1 MQFISTKSVIAL
13 AALAASSATFAQ
25 APAPAPSVTLYGT
38 IEMAL
43 EANSDGTTN
52 RTAMQNFSSNFGI
65 KGERQVSGTL
75 SGIFQVETGFA
86 PDDTSQSKTLANRNS
101 FVGLKSA
108 SMGTLI
114 IGTNDMPLKELKGT
128 TKIMLGEGEAMET
141 IIHGRGTSQ
150 SASATVV
157 PTGGIA
163 GTGAF
168 GQVHTRKT
176 NLVEYI
182 SPKFSDVVV
191 KFAYSPDEAATV
203 ATSTAPAYSQAMFGA
218 SIEYNNGTWNAG
230 LATQSQ
236 DNVIKPT
243 IVAATPA
250 LSIPGYALQATKATL
265 GAQMGAWKTGL
276 AFSTIDNGAGKKTS
290 NWMVSGAYAMGPVV
304 MKANYGASS
313 ESFSGAADDLTL
325 AGVEVDYVLDNS
337 LTLYG
342 AYSTITN
349 SKNAKGYY
357 TQSDNFPAP
366 AAGKNPTALN
376 FGIQYKF

>member
-1 MQFISTKSVIAL
+1 MRFISTKSVIAL
-13 AALAASSATFAQ
+13 AALAASGATFAQ
-25 APAPAPSVTLYGT
+25 ATPAPSVILYGT
-38 IEMAL
+38 IEMSL

-52 RTAMQNFSSNFGI
+52 RTALQNYSSNFGI
-65 KGERQVSGTL
+65 KGERQVSGDL

-101 FVGLKSA
+101 FVGLKSN

-114 IGTNDMPLKELKGT
+114 FGTNDMPLKELKGT
-128 TKIMLGEGEAMET
+128 AKIMLGEGAMET
-141 IIHGRGTSQ
+141 IIHGRGTNQ

-182 SPKFSDVVV
+182 SPKFSDIVV

-203 ATSTAPAYSQAMFGA
+203 ATSTAPAFSQAMFGA

-243 IVAATPA
+243 IATAPA
-250 LSIPGYALQATKATL
+250 VSIPGYALQATKATL
-265 GAQMGAWKTGL
+265 GAQMGAWKTGM
-276 AFSTIDNGAGKKTS
+276 AFSTIDNGAGKKTN
-290 NWMVSGAYAMGPVV
+290 NWMVSGAYAMGPIVF
-304 MKANYGASS
+304 KGNYGASS

-357 TQSDNFPAP
+357 TQSDNFPAA

>member
-1 MQFISTKSVIAL
+1 MRFIPTKSVIAL
-13 AALAASSATFAQ
+13 AALAASGATFAQ
-25 APAPAPSVTLYGT
+25 ASAAPSVTLYGT

-52 RTAMQNFSSNFGI
+52 RTALQNFSSNFGM
-65 KGERQVSGTL
+65 KGERQVSSDL

-101 FVGLKSA
+101 FVGLKSQ

-150 SASATVV
+150 SASASVV
-157 PTGGIA
+157 PAGGIA
-163 GTGAF
+163 NTGAF

-182 SPKFSDVVV
+182 SPKFSNIVV

-203 ATSTAPAYSQAMFGA
+203 ATATAPAYSQAMFGA
-218 SIEYNNGTWNAG
+218 SIEYNDGMWNVG
-230 LATQSQ
+230 VATQSQ

-243 IVAATPA
+243 IATAPA
-250 LSIPGYALQATKATL
+250 VSIPGYALQATKATL
-265 GAQMGAWKTGL
+265 GAQMGDWKAGL
-276 AFSTIDNGAGKKTS
+276 AFSNIDNGAGKKTN
-290 NWMVSGAYAMGPVV
+290 NWMVSGAYTIGPVV
-304 MKANYGASS
+304 LKANYGASS
-313 ESFSGAADDLTL
+313 ESFGGAADDLTL
-325 AGVEVDYVLDNS
+325 AGVEVDYSLDKS
-337 LTLYG
+337 ITLYG
-342 AYSTITN
+342 QYSQITN
-349 SKNAKGYY
+349 SKNAKASY
-357 TQSDNFPAP
+357 TQSDNFPSAS
-366 AAGKNPTALN
+366 AGKNPTALN